1 MNNKQKKKTIS
12 PIVMFV
18 LSAIF
23 AVMLILD
30 LLVFEIDIN
39 EIVMAVFCIISFAV
53 LGFWG
58 INSRIKSL
66 GWAGGAAFTLS
77 ASINVAMRITEDSE
91 NLPLLIVLLILTIVF
106 IVIFMIKNKKPNDR
120 KEF

>member
-1 MNNKQKKKTIS
+1 MNNQQNKKSIS

-18 LSAIF
+18 LSAVF

-30 LLVFEIDIN
+30 LIVFEININ

-77 ASINVAMRITEDSE
+77 ASINAAMRITEDSK
-91 NLPLLIVLLILTIVF
+91 NLPSLILFLILTVVF
-106 IVIFMIKNKKPNDR
+106 IVIFMIKNKKTY
-120 KEF
+120 

>member
-1 MNNKQKKKTIS
+1 MNNQQNKKSIS

-18 LSAIF
+18 LSAVF

-30 LLVFEIDIN
+30 LLVFEININ
-39 EIVMAVFCIISFAV
+39 EIVMAVFCIISFAA

-77 ASINVAMRITEDSE
+77 ASINAAMCITEDIE
-91 NLPLLIVLLILTIVF
+91 NLPSLILFLILTVVF
-106 IVIFMIKNKKPNDR
+106 IVVVMIKNKKLTDR
-120 KEF
+120 MDF